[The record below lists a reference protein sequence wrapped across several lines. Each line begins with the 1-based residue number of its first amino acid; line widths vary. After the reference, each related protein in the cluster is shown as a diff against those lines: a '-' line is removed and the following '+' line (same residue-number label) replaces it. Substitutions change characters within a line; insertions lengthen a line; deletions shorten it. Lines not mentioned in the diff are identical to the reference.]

1 MVAAMTRPALRDLLE
16 RRTPAFGTMIV
27 EVTTPGIGHIL
38 AGAGCEFAFL
48 DMEHT
53 GFGFETVKSTLQY
66 LRAAGVPAVVRVP
79 SHARH
84 HICRA
89 ADVGAEGVMLAMV
102 GSAAEAEAAVAALK
116 YTPDGSRGVAFGI
129 AHDDW
134 LARPAAEAMAAAN
147 RRTTL
152 FAMIE
157 TGDGVA
163 NAEAIAAV
171 RGVDCLWVGHFDL
184 SASLGIPGQF
194 DHPAF
199 RDAIARVTAVARAHG
214 RALGRMVGSLAEARQ
229 ARADGFH
236 VLAYSGD
243 AWLLQAALRDALG
256 MLRNEG

>member
-1 MVAAMTRPALRDLLE
+1 MTRPALRALLE
-16 RRTPAFGTMIV
+16 RRTPAYGTMIV

-53 GFGFETVKSTLQY
+53 GFGFETVKATLQY

-84 HICRA
+84 HIGRA

-116 YTPDGSRGVAFGI
+116 YTPDGTRGVALGL

-134 LARPAAEAMAAAN
+134 RAHPAAEAMEAAN
-147 RRTTL
+147 RRTAL

-157 TGDGVA
+157 TRAGVQ
-163 NAEAIAAV
+163 NADAIAAV
-171 RGVDCLWVGHFDL
+171 PGVDCLWVGHFDL
-184 SASLGIPGQF
+184 SASLGIPGRF
-194 DHPAF
+194 DHPTF
-199 RDAIARVTAVARAHG
+199 REAIARVAEAARQHG

-243 AWLLQAALRDALG
+243 AWILQAALREALG
-256 MLRNEG
+256 ALRAAD